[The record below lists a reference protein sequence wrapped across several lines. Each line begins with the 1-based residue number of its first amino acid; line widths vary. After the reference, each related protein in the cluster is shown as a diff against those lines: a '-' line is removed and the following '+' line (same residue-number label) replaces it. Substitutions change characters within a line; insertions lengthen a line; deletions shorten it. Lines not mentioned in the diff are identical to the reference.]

1 MNNWVLLLI
10 AGIIALLGGILAL
23 FNPLAAT
30 LTAVMLTGW
39 ILVFVGVIE
48 IIGVFSATGWG
59 ARLLALVLGVLTVLL
74 GLYILGNPII
84 SAVVL
89 TWIVGIFFLAT
100 GATKVVLSFGMR
112 GTGYF
117 WVVMLSGIVS
127 VVLGVMVLSN
137 FPYSAASILGI
148 VLAVELISTGVA
160 NIALSLRLRE
170 TGPTS
175 A

>member
-100 GATKVVLSFGMR
+100 GATKVILSFGMR

-160 NIALSLRLRE
+160 NIALALRLRE
-170 TGPTS
+170 TGPVK

>member
-84 SAVVL
+84 SAVIL

>member
-39 ILVFVGVIE
+39 LFVIVGVVE
-48 IIGVFSATGWG
+48 IVGVFSATGWG
-59 ARLLALVLGVLTVLL
+59 ARILSLVLGVLTVLL